1 MLCSLQSTFSSSPK
15 SWRGVRG
22 GEGAVPRLAPGGHPL
37 LRGELLLPLL
47 PGAGGTGATSGAPIS
62 VQRDPGRLRHAAGTV
77 PHTHTCNRAGWV
89 SAFPNFYR
97 VGSPGLR
104 QLRRRGVAGERPCTP
119 APPRASHPPSALAPP
134 PRGDGLPPARKKG
147 FCSLGNP
154 SSLKWVCFFFRQEA
168 EPRF

>member
-1 MLCSLQSTFSSSPK
+1 M
-15 SWRGVRG
+15 
-22 GEGAVPRLAPGGHPL
+22 APSGHPL

-104 QLRRRGVAGERPCTP
+104 QQRRRGAAGERPCTP
-119 APPRASHPPSALAPP
+119 APPGHPTRLRPLHPLCGGWIAPRQKEGFLLSGKSQLFKMGLFFQAGSGAQILKLSAKLKS
-134 PRGDGLPPARKKG
+134 LSSKKNG
-147 FCSLGNP
+147 IEDRIAVS
-154 SSLKWVCFFFRQEA
+154 
-168 EPRF
+168 